1 MNFGVVVAVVV
12 VFVVVVVSYQWVA
25 DLNVLIAPD
34 LITFFRAFKAV
45 IGNLDE
51 LRKKDYGDE
60 ERGARRLESWLWK
73 LFLSFSVYLSETEL
87 LSLKTA
93 KTVKSTRERDFI
105 FSANFFPSCWAIYI
119 LDIPRDSHS
128 YDFYAISYS
137 CKWDT
142 QHVSLHEMSI
152 KLHAM

>member
-25 DLNVLIAPD
+25 DLTVLIVPD

-60 ERGARRLESWLWK
+60 ERGARRLESWL
-73 LFLSFSVYLSETEL
+73 
-87 LSLKTA
+87 
-93 KTVKSTRERDFI
+93 
-105 FSANFFPSCWAIYI
+105 
-119 LDIPRDSHS
+119 
-128 YDFYAISYS
+128 
-137 CKWDT
+137 
-142 QHVSLHEMSI
+142 
-152 KLHAM
+152 

>member
-60 ERGARRLESWLWK
+60 ERGARRLESWL
-73 LFLSFSVYLSETEL
+73 
-87 LSLKTA
+87 
-93 KTVKSTRERDFI
+93 
-105 FSANFFPSCWAIYI
+105 
-119 LDIPRDSHS
+119 
-128 YDFYAISYS
+128 
-137 CKWDT
+137 
-142 QHVSLHEMSI
+142 
-152 KLHAM
+152 

>member
-25 DLNVLIAPD
+25 DLNVLIVAD

-60 ERGARRLESWLWK
+60 ERGARRLESWL
-73 LFLSFSVYLSETEL
+73 
-87 LSLKTA
+87 
-93 KTVKSTRERDFI
+93 
-105 FSANFFPSCWAIYI
+105 
-119 LDIPRDSHS
+119 
-128 YDFYAISYS
+128 
-137 CKWDT
+137 
-142 QHVSLHEMSI
+142 
-152 KLHAM
+152 

>member
-12 VFVVVVVSYQWVA
+12 VFVVVVVSYRWVA
-25 DLNVLIAPD
+25 DLNVLIVPD

-87 LSLKTA
+87 LSLKTPRTTKGA
-93 KTVKSTRERDFI
+93 RERDFI
-105 FSANFFPSCWAIYI
+105 FSANFFLAAGLYTYSTSLAIHTRAIFMLFRTRVNEALNTFPSMRC
-119 LDIPRDSHS
+119 
-128 YDFYAISYS
+128 
-137 CKWDT
+137 
-142 QHVSLHEMSI
+142 Q
-152 KLHAM
+152 